1 LKSLHLPESTK
12 KLYRGTGCAQCYNTG
27 HKGRTGIFE
36 VLEITP
42 VIRRMIADDEPTD
55 KIMKTGKLKLMSERC
70 RQKVKNGEVAPE
82 EFLRV
87 IRT

>member
-1 LKSLHLPESTK
+1 MNLPESTK
-12 KLYRGTGCAQCYNTG
+12 KLYRGEGCNSCYRTGT
-27 HKGRTGIFE
+27 KGRTGIFE

-42 VIRRMIADDEPTD
+42 QIRQMIAADEATE
-55 KIMKTGKLKLMSERC
+55 KIARAAKLKTMADRC
-70 RQKVKNGEVAPE
+70 GNKVKEGIIPPE